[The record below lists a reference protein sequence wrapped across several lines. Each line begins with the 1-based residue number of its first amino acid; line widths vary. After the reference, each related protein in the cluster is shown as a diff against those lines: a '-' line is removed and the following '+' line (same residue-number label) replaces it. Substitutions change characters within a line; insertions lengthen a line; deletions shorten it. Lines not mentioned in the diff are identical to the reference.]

1 MVNRVLRDDPT
12 KGDMHNRQAIGM
24 GGFIKSLM
32 DYDLWPLYV
41 VGVMSYIPMNPPTS
55 YLTLILRDLGFTVTQ
70 SNLLTIPSVLLL
82 VFWLLTLTKLS
93 EKRSEKTFISSF
105 GVLWCLPLLLILR
118 FSLDNASAW
127 WKYAITA
134 LLCGA
139 PYPHAILVAWN
150 SANSG
155 SVRTRTVSAAIYNMA
170 VQSSSIISASIYRE
184 DDRPNY
190 HRGNTALIF
199 ITIFDILLFWGVKK
213 YYRWRN
219 RSKEEIWGR
228 MGSVERANYLAETND
243 EGNKRLDFKFVH

>member
-1 MVNRVLRDDPT
+1 M
-12 KGDMHNRQAIGM
+12 A
-24 GGFIKSLM
+24 
-32 DYDLWPLYV
+32 
-41 VGVMSYIPMNPPTS
+41 
-55 YLTLILRDLGFTVTQ
+55 
-70 SNLLTIPSVLLL
+70 
-82 VFWLLTLTKLS
+82 
-93 EKRSEKTFISSF
+93 
-105 GVLWCLPLLLILR
+105 
-118 FSLDNASAW
+118 A
-127 WKYAITA
+127 
-134 LLCGA
+134 
-139 PYPHAILVAWN
+139 HAILVAWN

-184 DDRPNY
+184 DDRPNCTSY
-190 HRGNTALIF
+190 LWSLLPRQTAKLTNWADHRGNTALIF